1 VTSDTRLAETPV
13 VPPVT
18 AQFETKKFVLQG
30 LLQKA
35 MAVLPK
41 TDLVQ
46 VLTNFQIE
54 VTAGKEPSLRVA
66 ATDLDLWALASTN
79 IVTVSEGGTITL
91 PGAKLT
97 EIAESAE
104 EGDLVVEARNG
115 MATISV
121 KRTKWELR
129 LADGSEYPPFPDLD
143 DHPFHSIERAPFV
156 SALQAVAKAATKE
169 ATRQNLAMVDI
180 RDGQVRAADGVRY
193 HQVGIIS
200 WPKGFDT
207 HIPIGA
213 VDVLVKMLKATEAPT
228 FQLGDTGSQVVFL
241 IGPDVYVA
249 SKLVVEFPAIDQAL
263 LNPALANDEPLEID
277 RRELL
282 GAIRRVRITSDHE
295 TSAVVLLLSEDKVEV
310 RSQDKWGNTA
320 TEELDASWHS
330 PDRTAVFNHRHLT
343 DMLDSIDA
351 PNCTFLLG
359 RDTKTRRSN
368 LLLRDDASAS
378 LGVLTQQRADWVMG

>member
-1 VTSDTRLAETPV
+1 MTSADLAETSV

-18 AQFETKKFVLQG
+18 AQFETKKFVLQS
-30 LLQKA
+30 LLSKA
-35 MAVLPK
+35 MTVLPK

-79 IVTVSEGGTITL
+79 IVTATEGGTITL

-129 LADGSEYPPFPDLD
+129 LADGTEYPPFPDLD
-143 DHPFHSIERAPFV
+143 DTPFHAIERAPFV
-156 SALQAVAKAATKE
+156 SALQSVSKAATKE

-180 RDGQVRAADGVRY
+180 KDGQVRAADGVRY
-193 HQVGIIS
+193 HQVGMDS

-228 FQLGDTGSQVVFL
+228 FQLGDTGAQVVFL

-249 SKLVVEFPAIDQAL
+249 SKLVVEFPAVDQAL
-263 LNPALANDEPLEID
+263 LNPALANDEQLDID
-277 RRELL
+277 RRDLL
-282 GAIRRVRITSDHE
+282 GAIRRVRITSDQE
-295 TSAVVLLLSEDKVEV
+295 TSAVVLQLSEDKVEV
-310 RSQDKWGNTA
+310 RSQDKYGNTA
-320 TEELDASWHS
+320 VEELDASWKS
-330 PDRTAVFNHRHLT
+330 PERTAVFNHRHLT
-343 DMLDSIDA
+343 DMLDAIDS
-351 PNCTFLLG
+351 PVCTFLLG

-378 LGVLTQQRADWVMG
+378 LGVLTQQRADWVL